1 MRKGRGNLSRIG
13 ETLLRLTKLRT
24 GNNKIMISKRILV
37 ATASLLL
44 INSLVFAQANSYTS
58 LFNEQTMRERV
69 KRLSADDF
77 EGRGPGTD
85 GGKRA
90 AQYIA
95 DELKAS
101 GVKPANKGSY
111 FQNVKLVG
119 VKANPKTVLRVG
131 KPGDA
136 PGQLYNFGD
145 DFVVTTGAQKANVA
159 VNAEIVFVGYG
170 IDAPLYKWND
180 YKGAADYYKGK
191 VLMMLVNDP
200 AATEKEPDLFGG
212 KALTY
217 YGRWTYKFEEAARH
231 GAAGVILIHTTE
243 SAGYGWNVVRTSNG
257 NWRYEIART
266 ATDKTPFLQFKSWAT
281 NDAADKMMK
290 QVGLNLESLKTKA
303 NGRDFQPVNTNLAI
317 TLNLNSEV
325 KTFDSPNVVGMVEG
339 SDAKLKSEY
348 VVFSGHWDHLGIGEP
363 DAKGDKIYNG
373 AYDNASGVAAIL
385 GIADVMAR
393 MPKRE
398 RPKRSFLF
406 LFPTAEEQGLLGAEY
421 YSHHP
426 LVPLNKT
433 AADVNIDGVNFFGK
447 VSDFKALGAD
457 RSSIIDQIIEA
468 ASERNIDIK
477 GDDSP
482 EQGFFFRS
490 DHFPF
495 AKLGVPSVNFQH
507 GSKFTSPLSK
517 EAESFFKD
525 YNSKYYHQVTDEYH
539 DWWDASAMVQ
549 ESELALAIGVKLANV
564 KTLPRFKATDE
575 FSAADKKRFER

>member
-1 MRKGRGNLSRIG
+1 M
-13 ETLLRLTKLRT
+13 
-24 GNNKIMISKRILV
+24 KRITVLFVIFTFV
-37 ATASLLL
+37 ASFAIAQDLTAS
-44 INSLVFAQANSYTS
+44 FDANK
-58 LFNEQTMRERV
+58 MRERV

-101 GVKPANKGSY
+101 GVQPANGDSY

-119 VKANPKTVLRVG
+119 VKAEPKTVLRIG
-131 KPGDA
+131 KTGD
-136 PGQLYNFGD
+136 GTGKLYKFGD
-145 DFVVTTGAQKANVA
+145 DFVATTGAQTANISVES
-159 VNAEIVFVGYG
+159 EIVFVGYG
-170 IDAPLYKWND
+170 IHAPLFNWND
-180 YKGAADYYKGK
+180 YKGSADDYKGK

-200 AATEKEPDLFGG
+200 PATEAAPALFGG

-217 YGRWTYKFEEAARH
+217 YGRWTYKFEEAARR
-231 GAAGVILIHTTE
+231 GAAGVILVHTTE

-281 NDAADKMMK
+281 NDAADMIMK
-290 QVGLNLESLKTKA
+290 QGGLDLESLKTKA
-303 NGRDFQPVNTNLAI
+303 KGWDFKPVKTGL
-317 TLNLNSEV
+317 TVKLNLNSEV

-339 SDAKLKSEY
+339 SDVRLKSEY

-363 DAKGDKIYNG
+363 NAAGDKIYNG
-373 AYDNASGVAAIL
+373 AYDNASGVASIL
-385 GIADVMAR
+385 GIADVIAK
-393 MPKRE
+393 MPKKE

-421 YSHHP
+421 YSHNP
-426 LVPLNKT
+426 LVPLNQT
-433 AADVNIDGVNFFGK
+433 AADVNMDGVNFFGK
-447 VSDFKALGAD
+447 VLDFKALGAD
-457 RSSIIDQIIEA
+457 RSSIMDQIIEA
-468 ASERNIDIK
+468 ASERKIDIR

-482 EQGFFFRS
+482 DQGFFFRS

-495 AKLGVPSVNFQH
+495 AKAGVPSVNFQH
-507 GSKFTSPLSK
+507 GSKFISPLSK
-517 EAESFFKD
+517 EAEAFYKD
-525 YNSKYYHQVTDEYH
+525 YNAKYYHQVTDEYH

-564 KTLPRFKATDE
+564 KRLPRFKATDE